1 MPVRGEWVT
10 YGNQTGFLAWPEQAR
25 APLPS
30 VVVIQEVWG
39 VDAHIEDV
47 TRRVA
52 ASGYVAL
59 APDLFAEGG
68 KRPAALGADRIARVQ
83 AFGAAHPPGS
93 LFQEEPRKAALAQLD
108 PDDAAR
114 IVETLQAAFGTVGR
128 LPSLVAPL
136 RASVQY
142 LRHERAES
150 KDQRTGCV
158 GFCMGGG
165 LSALLSCEEPEVS
178 AAAVFY
184 GNAPAPEAVAR
195 STCPVIGFYGGN
207 DERVNVGIPGF
218 EAAMKS
224 ASRPFET
231 HLYPGVNHAFF
242 NETGWAYQADAAR
255 DSWVRLL
262 EFFRHHL
269 VT

>member
-1 MPVRGEWVT
+1 MPVRGEWVN

-25 APLPS
+25 KPLPS

-39 VDAHIEDV
+39 VDSHIEDV

-68 KRPAALGADRIARVQ
+68 KRPAPLAADRIARVQ
-83 AFGAAHPPGS
+83 AFGAANPPGA
-93 LFQEEPRKAALAQLD
+93 LFQEETRKAALAKLD
-108 PDDAAR
+108 PEEAAR
-114 IVETLQAAFGTVGR
+114 IVESIQAAFGTVGR
-128 LPSLVAPL
+128 IPSLVAPL
-136 RASVQY
+136 RDAVRY
-142 LRHERAES
+142 LGHERPES
-150 KDQRTGCV
+150 RGQRTGCV

-184 GNAPAPEAVAR
+184 GNSPAPELVSR
-195 STCPVIGFYGGN
+195 TSCPVIGFYGGN
-207 DERVNVGIPGF
+207 DERVNGGIPGF
-218 EAAMKS
+218 EAAMNS
-224 ASRPFET
+224 AHRSFES
-231 HLYPGVNHAFF
+231 HVYPGVNHAFF
-242 NETGWAYQADAAR
+242 NEMGWAYNADAAR
-255 DSWVRLL
+255 DAWVRLL